1 MSHKFSKVEGT
12 YLSSILLI
20 IKIEYMFPKLEET
33 ELTSNTPTQT
43 SSYLKAGAHTVTI
56 KSFKT
61 SDENAGYQGTP
72 YFEFIV
78 ENHQGTAFLKFN
90 GIDSHTSEAAAK
102 VRTSIFK
109 IFLVAAGATTF
120 KDPQMAANS
129 IMGNVVEVCLASRE
143 YWTTDK
149 DTNAPEIK
157 SRIEYKFANPYGQ
170 KINFKDSYNK
180 VLSPEDR
187 AAYEQALKLHSAP
200 SSEVQTPF

>member
-1 MSHKFSKVEGT
+1 
-12 YLSSILLI
+12 
-20 IKIEYMFPKLEET
+20 MFPKLEET
-33 ELTSNTPTQT
+33 DVTSNNMQ
-43 SSYLKAGAHTVTI
+43 SNYLGPGAHTVSL

-78 ENHQGTAFLKFN
+78 ENDEGVAFLKFN

-109 IFLVAAGATTF
+109 SFLVASGATTY
-120 KDPQMAANS
+120 KDPQMSANS
-129 IMGNVVEVCLASRE
+129 ILGKRVEVCLASRE

-149 DTNAPEIK
+149 DTNKPVIK
-157 SRIEYKFANPYGQ
+157 SRTEYKFANPIGQ
-170 KINFKDSYNK
+170 KITFKESFNK
-180 VLSPEDR
+180 PLSAEDR
-187 AAYEQALKLHSAP
+187 AAYEAALKLHSAP

>member
-1 MSHKFSKVEGT
+1 
-12 YLSSILLI
+12 
-20 IKIEYMFPKLEET
+20 MFPKLEET
-33 ELTSNTPTQT
+33 DVTSNNMQ
-43 SSYLKAGAHTVTI
+43 SNYLGPGAHTVSL

-78 ENHQGTAFLKFN
+78 ENDEGVAFLKFN

-109 IFLVAAGATTF
+109 SFLVASGATTY
-120 KDPQMAANS
+120 KDPQMSANS
-129 IMGNVVEVCLASRE
+129 ILGKRVEVCLASRE

-149 DTNAPEIK
+149 DTNKPVIK
-157 SRIEYKFANPYGQ
+157 SRTEYKFANPIGQ
-170 KINFKDSYNK
+170 KITFKESFNK
-180 VLSPEDR
+180 ILSAEDR
-187 AAYEQALKLHSAP
+187 AAYEEALKLNSTP

>member
-1 MSHKFSKVEGT
+1 
-12 YLSSILLI
+12 
-20 IKIEYMFPKLEET
+20 MFPKLEET
-33 ELTSNTPTQT
+33 DVTSNNNQ
-43 SSYLKAGAHTVTI
+43 SSYLSPGAHTVAI

-78 ENHQGTAFLKFN
+78 ENEEGVAFLKFN

-109 IFLVAAGATTF
+109 SFLVAAGATTY
-120 KDPQMAANS
+120 KDPQMSSNS
-129 IMGNVVEVCLASRE
+129 ILGKRVEVCLASRE

-149 DTNAPEIK
+149 DTNKPVIK
-157 SRIEYKFANPYGQ
+157 SRTEYKFANQIGQ
-170 KINFKDSYNK
+170 KITFKESFNK
-180 VLSPEDR
+180 PLSAEDR
-187 AAYEQALKLHSAP
+187 AAYEAALKLDSAP

>member
-1 MSHKFSKVEGT
+1 
-12 YLSSILLI
+12 
-20 IKIEYMFPKLEET
+20 MFPKLEET
-33 ELTSNTPTQT
+33 DVTSNNSMQ
-43 SSYLKAGAHTVTI
+43 SNYLGPGAHTVSI

-78 ENHQGTAFLKFN
+78 ENPNGAAFLKFN
-90 GIDSHTSEAAAK
+90 GVDSHTSEAAAK

-109 IFLVAAGATTF
+109 NFLMAAGATTYT
-120 KDPQMAANS
+120 DPQMAANS
-129 IMGNVVEVCLASRE
+129 IIGKTFEVCLASRE

-149 DTNAPEIK
+149 DTNAPVIK
-157 SRIEYKFANPYGQ
+157 SRTEYKFANTKGQ
-170 KINFKDSYNK
+170 KITFKESFNK
-180 VLSPEDR
+180 PLSAEDR

>member
-1 MSHKFSKVEGT
+1 
-12 YLSSILLI
+12 
-20 IKIEYMFPKLEET
+20 MFPKLEET
-33 ELTSNTPTQT
+33 DVTSNNNMQ
-43 SSYLKAGAHTVTI
+43 SSYLGTGAHTVSI

-61 SDENAGYQGTP
+61 SDENAGYRGTP

-78 ENHQGTAFLKFN
+78 ENDKGVAFLKFS

-109 IFLVAAGATTF
+109 NFLVAAGATTF

-149 DTNAPEIK
+149 DTNTPVIK
-157 SRIEYKFANPYGQ
+157 SRIEYKFANPLGQ
-170 KINFKDSYNK
+170 KITFKESFNK
-180 VLSPEDR
+180 PLSAEDR
-187 AAYEQALKLHSAP
+187 AAYEEALKLNSTS

>member
-1 MSHKFSKVEGT
+1 
-12 YLSSILLI
+12 
-20 IKIEYMFPKLEET
+20 MFPKLEET
-33 ELTSNTPTQT
+33 DVTSNNTTQ
-43 SSYLKAGAHTVTI
+43 SSYLGPGAHTVSI

-78 ENHQGTAFLKFN
+78 ENDKGVAFLKFS

-109 IFLVAAGATTF
+109 SFLVAGGATTYR
-120 KDPQMAANS
+120 DPQMS
-129 IMGNVVEVCLASRE
+129 SSSVIGNRIEVCLASRE

-149 DTNAPEIK
+149 DTNTPVIK
-157 SRIEYKFANPYGQ
+157 SRIEYKFANPLGQ
-170 KINFKDSYNK
+170 KITFKESFNK
-180 VLSPEDR
+180 PLSAEDR
-187 AAYEQALKLHSAP
+187 AAYEAALKLDSAP

>member
-1 MSHKFSKVEGT
+1 
-12 YLSSILLI
+12 
-20 IKIEYMFPKLEET
+20 MFPKLEET
-33 ELTSNTPTQT
+33 DVTSNNNQ
-43 SSYLKAGAHTVTI
+43 SSYLGPGAHTVSI

-78 ENHQGTAFLKFN
+78 ENNDGVAFLKFN

-109 IFLVAAGATTF
+109 SFLVAAGATTY
-120 KDPQMAANS
+120 KDPQMS
-129 IMGNVVEVCLASRE
+129 SSSVIGKRVEVCLASRE

-149 DTNAPEIK
+149 DTNKPVIK
-157 SRIEYKFANPYGQ
+157 SRTEYKFANPLGQ
-170 KINFKDSYNK
+170 NINFKESFNK
-180 VLSPEDR
+180 PLSAEDR
-187 AAYEQALKLHSAP
+187 AAYEAALKLDSAP

>member
-1 MSHKFSKVEGT
+1 
-12 YLSSILLI
+12 
-20 IKIEYMFPKLEET
+20 MFPKLEET
-33 ELTSNTPTQT
+33 DVTSNNNMQAN
-43 SSYLKAGAHTVTI
+43 YLGPGAHTVSI

-78 ENHQGTAFLKFN
+78 ENDEGVAFLKFN

-109 IFLVAAGATTF
+109 SFLVASGATTYR
-120 KDPQMAANS
+120 DPQMSANS
-129 IMGNVVEVCLASRE
+129 ILGKRVEVCLASRE

-149 DTNAPEIK
+149 DTNKPVIK
-157 SRIEYKFANPYGQ
+157 SRTEYKFANPIGQ
-170 KINFKDSYNK
+170 KITFKESFNK
-180 VLSPEDR
+180 PLSAEDR
-187 AAYEQALKLHSAP
+187 AAYEAALKLDSAP

>member
-1 MSHKFSKVEGT
+1 
-12 YLSSILLI
+12 
-20 IKIEYMFPKLEET
+20 MFPKLEET
-33 ELTSNTPTQT
+33 DVTSNNTTQ
-43 SSYLKAGAHTVTI
+43 SSYLGPGAHTVSI

-78 ENHQGTAFLKFN
+78 ENDEGVAFLKFN

-109 IFLVAAGATTF
+109 SFLVAAGATTY
-120 KDPQMAANS
+120 KDPQMSANS
-129 IMGNVVEVCLASRE
+129 ILGKRVEVCLASRE

-149 DTNAPEIK
+149 DTNKPVIK
-157 SRIEYKFANPYGQ
+157 SRTEYKFANPLGQ
-170 KINFKDSYNK
+170 KITFKESFNK
-180 VLSPEDR
+180 PLSAEDR